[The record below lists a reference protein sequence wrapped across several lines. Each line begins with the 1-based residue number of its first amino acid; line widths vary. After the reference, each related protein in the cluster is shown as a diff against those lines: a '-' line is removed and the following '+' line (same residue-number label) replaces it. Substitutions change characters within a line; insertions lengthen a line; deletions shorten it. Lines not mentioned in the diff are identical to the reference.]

1 MATAAKEVMDAGTV
15 VLALSPHDILV
26 SDRLGAFWPDK
37 AAAIGRLMAEDG
49 QNEPIKVRKNGPRA
63 TAPWTLVAGLHRLEG
78 AKLEGLAIIDAIVV
92 AGDEAM
98 LRKVEA
104 SENIERG
111 SRSPL
116 ERASFVRAIADAAE
130 ARLKE
135 QHGDLTPAQIAIR
148 ARWDAM
154 KSRAPGVERD
164 DDLNEAEADHTRLN
178 LSRVYGWREGVAEA
192 LGMSLAA
199 IKRDLALH
207 RALIAPF
214 PRLWR
219 DLATHPVI
227 GENASALRDI
237 AAIKDED
244 MRGDLIAS
252 LIDNPDMTLAQAMEG
267 LGLSTPAAP
276 AATGATKYMNN
287 ATANLARLSAGEQRQ
302 IASQIVETFKP
313 TALEALRDALNAR
326 LAEIGEEA

>member
-1 MATAAKEVMDAGTV
+1 MATAAKEATDVASV
-15 VLALSPHDILV
+15 ILALSPHDILV
-26 SDRLGAFWPDK
+26 GDRLGAFWPDK

-63 TAPWTLVAGLHRLEG
+63 PAPWTLVAGLHRLEG

-92 AGDEAM
+92 TGDEAT
-98 LRKVEA
+98 LRKIEA

-111 SRSPL
+111 SRGPL

-135 QHGDLTPAQIAIR
+135 QHGDLTPEQIAIR

-154 KSRAPGVERD
+154 KAKAPGVERD
-164 DDLNEAEADHTRLN
+164 DSLNEAEADHTSAN
-178 LSRVYGWREGVAEA
+178 LALVYGWADETAEA
-192 LGMSLAA
+192 LGMSRRAMF
-199 IKRDLALH
+199 RDLALH
-207 RALIAPF
+207 RALVAPF

-252 LIDNPDMTLAQAMEG
+252 LIANPDMTLAQAMEG
-267 LGLSTPAAP
+267 LGLSKPSAP
-276 AATGATKYMNN
+276 AATGATKYMNGVLN
-287 ATANLARLSAGEQRQ
+287 NMDRLSPDQQRS
-302 IASQIVETFKP
+302 IAASFVAKLKP
-313 TALEALRDALNAR
+313 SALDEFIAALTARKAQGGAA
-326 LAEIGEEA
+326 